1 MSSGMLHS
9 LVTRKYLFISVK
21 FPIAPHS
28 HPNRKVCDLQKYRL
42 GIWGSRLSS
51 FSLGPHPQVSRP
63 GRVRQKLSRFSEE
76 SPDAAGSYAV
86 SSPGQSPGFPTS
98 MRSGSSTQI
107 SRVPA
112 QINNKAAV
120 LTAAQGC

>member
-63 GRVRQKLSRFSEE
+63 GRVRQKLSRFTRNLQMQQEVMQSVLQVSLLA
-76 SPDAAGSYAV
+76 SP
-86 SSPGQSPGFPTS
+86 
-98 MRSGSSTQI
+98 
-107 SRVPA
+107 PA
-112 QINNKAAV
+112 
-120 LTAAQGC
+120 

>member
-9 LVTRKYLFISVK
+9 LVTRKDLFISVK

-28 HPNRKVCDLQKYRL
+28 HPNSKVCDLHKHRL
-42 GIWGSRLSS
+42 GIWCSQLSS
-51 FSLGPHPQVSRP
+51 FSLGPHPQFSRP
-63 GRVRQKLSRFSEE
+63 GRVRQKLSCFSEE

-86 SSPGQSPGFPTS
+86 GSPGQSPGFPTS
-98 MRSGSSTQI
+98 MRSGSSNQI

-112 QINNKAAV
+112 QINK
-120 LTAAQGC
+120 